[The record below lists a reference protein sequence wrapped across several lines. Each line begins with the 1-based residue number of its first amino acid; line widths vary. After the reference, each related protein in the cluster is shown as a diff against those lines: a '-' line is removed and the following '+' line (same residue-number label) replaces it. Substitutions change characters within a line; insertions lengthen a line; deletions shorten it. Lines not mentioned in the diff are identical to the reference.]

1 MKIRI
6 TRIDPR
12 ATLPAYHTAGA
23 AAFDLAILD
32 DITIPP
38 HEAVFTRTGLGFGT
52 PPGYTLLIFP
62 RSSMF
67 KKHGVMLA
75 NSVGVLDE
83 DYAGAQDELRLHIY
97 NPTHEPITIAA
108 GERVAQGLFAPILR
122 AEWEEAE
129 ASSANR
135 GGFGS
140 TG

>member
-12 ATLPAYHTAGA
+12 ASVPAYHTSGA
-23 AAFDLAILD
+23 AGFDIAILD
-32 DITIPP
+32 NITIPP
-38 HEAVFTRTGLGFGT
+38 HEAAFAHTGLGFGT
-52 PPGYTLLIFP
+52 PQGYVLLIFP
-62 RSSMF
+62 RSSIF
-67 KKHGVMLA
+67 KKYGVMLA

-108 GERVAQGLFAPILR
+108 GERVAQGLFTPILR
-122 AEWEEAE
+122 AEWEEAD
-129 ASSANR
+129 AQGPSR